1 MRRRGYITLFLLAF
15 VLFAVAAEE
24 GIHVLL
30 RNETIYG
37 IARSYGLS
45 ADTLLAYNNITDD
58 QARSLPIG
66 FRLRIPGTYV
76 VKEGEYPFSIARSLG
91 VNWLEL
97 LEANGL
103 GRDSV
108 VRPGDVLL
116 IPGRVTNISGD
127 SSQEES
133 GNGIG
138 EIAQSDTS
146 AGSNAGTVRLPTDS
160 TEGIEWP
167 HLGERLDYDGRFTG
181 VVIKGSSGD
190 EIRSVTPG
198 QVSYVGPFTGFGR
211 IVIVQSRNGYQY
223 VYMGSETALVEIGD
237 LVEVGTT
244 LGLVGYT
251 PSLDDTDVL
260 FTVWNGNSFV
270 HPSVA
275 PRG

>member
-1 MRRRGYITLFLLAF
+1 MRRRGYTALIFLSFVAF
-15 VLFAVAAEE
+15 VTTAEE
-24 GIHVLL
+24 GAHILS

-37 IARSYGLS
+37 IAQSYGLNVD
-45 ADTLLAYNNITDD
+45 ALLAYNSITADE
-58 QARSLPIG
+58 ARSLPIG

-76 VKEGEYPFSIARSLG
+76 VQEGEYPFSIARRLG

-103 GRDSV
+103 ERDSV
-108 VRPGDVLL
+108 VRPGDLLL
-116 IPGRVTNISGD
+116 IPGGTAIAPED
-127 SSQEES
+127 SSV
-133 GNGIG
+133 
-138 EIAQSDTS
+138 D
-146 AGSNAGTVRLPTDS
+146 AGSDDRAVVTEKEMSTLSAESEVRNLQ
-160 TEGIEWP
+160 WP
-167 HLGERLDYDGRFTG
+167 HLGERLEYDGRFTG
-181 VVIKGSSGD
+181 VVIKGASGD

-223 VYMGSETALVEIGD
+223 VYMGSETALVAIGD
-237 LVEVGTT
+237 SVEAGTT
-244 LGLVGYT
+244 LGLIGYT

-260 FTVWNGNSFV
+260 FTVWNGSSFV